1 MIYLNI
7 PLCNY
12 TRLCYTLTEVHKIK
26 IELFTF
32 CDFAQENGGK
42 LTIVGTFDTII
53 SRNFPCVH
61 PQLSVVI
68 RLRFD
73 IWEFGSHAFRIETR
87 DLEGEMSMETITGNV
102 EVNGVGNASA
112 VSHLVFSI
120 SNLHFKNPGL
130 VNFVLFIDEKELS
143 SIPLYIRN
151 QKSN

>member
-1 MIYLNI
+1 MDFLVR
-7 PLCNY
+7 C
-12 TRLCYTLTEVHKIK
+12 VIK

-73 IWEFGSHAFRIETR
+73 LWEFGNHAFRIETR
-87 DLEGEMSMETITGNV
+87 DLEGEMSMETINGNIDV
-102 EVNGVGNASA
+102 RGVGNASA

-120 SNLHFKNPGL
+120 SNLHFKNAGL
-130 VNFVLFIDEKELS
+130 INFVLFIDDKEAD
-143 SIPLYIRN
+143 SIPLYVRKG
-151 QKSN
+151 Q

>member
-1 MIYLNI
+1 M
-7 PLCNY
+7 
-12 TRLCYTLTEVHKIK
+12 K

-32 CDFAQENGGK
+32 CDFAQENSGK

-73 IWEFGSHAFRIETR
+73 MWEFSNHSFRIETR
-87 DLEGEMSMETITGNV
+87 DLEGEMNMEAITGNV
-102 EVNGVGNASA
+102 DVMGAGNTTA

-120 SNLHFKNPGL
+120 SNLQIKNPGV
-130 VNFVLFIDEKELS
+130 VNFVLFIDDKEAGY
-143 SIPLYIRN
+143 IPLYIR
-151 QKSN
+151 QG